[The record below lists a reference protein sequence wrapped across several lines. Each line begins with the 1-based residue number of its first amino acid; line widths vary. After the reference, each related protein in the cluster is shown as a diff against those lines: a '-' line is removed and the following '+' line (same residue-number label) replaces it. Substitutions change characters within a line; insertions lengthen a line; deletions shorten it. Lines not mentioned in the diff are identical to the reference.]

1 MLKYL
6 SGVVYNIVLYLSLP
20 LVLGRLW
27 WRGKVNPEY
36 RKRWKER
43 LGFGQTLQQ
52 QHVIWLHAVS
62 VGETNA
68 AEPLVRKLLKEFSH
82 YQLLIT
88 TTTPTG
94 ARRLRQLFG
103 NQVQHRYFPFD
114 LPDVVHR
121 VLRRYHPNLLLIM
134 ETEIWPNLLAACKTA
149 NIPVFLLNAR
159 LSERSLQRYRKLERL
174 ISPALQGLDRI
185 MVRDEIDRQRF
196 IRLGGDAERIQEV
209 GNLKYAL
216 EIPADVIRSAGSL
229 RKKWGSR
236 PVWIAAST
244 HKGEEHIVLAAHQ
257 RLLES
262 YPNALLVLVPRH
274 PERRPAIEMEI
285 GKLGLDLVARSD
297 GNEADAS
304 TQVYLADTL
313 GELLLLLATG
323 DVVFMGGSL
332 VNVGGHNP
340 LEPAALGLP
349 VLTGPQVHNFE
360 KIFSD
365 MKDRDAVLEV
375 SDEQALS
382 FVLEKLFND
391 PELRQRMG
399 RNARAMVESG
409 SDVVERIYAEIIT
422 ALRS

>member
-1 MLKYL
+1 
-6 SGVVYNIVLYLSLP
+6 
-20 LVLGRLW
+20 
-27 WRGKVNPEY
+27 
-36 RKRWKER
+36 
-43 LGFGQTLQQ
+43 
-52 QHVIWLHAVS
+52 
-62 VGETNA
+62 
-68 AEPLVRKLLKEFSH
+68 
-82 YQLLIT
+82 
-88 TTTPTG
+88 
-94 ARRLRQLFG
+94 
-103 NQVQHRYFPFD
+103 
-114 LPDVVHR
+114 
-121 VLRRYHPNLLLIM
+121 
-134 ETEIWPNLLAACKTA
+134 
-149 NIPVFLLNAR
+149 
-159 LSERSLQRYRKLERL
+159 
-174 ISPALQGLDRI
+174 
-185 MVRDEIDRQRF
+185 
-196 IRLGGDAERIQEV
+196 
-209 GNLKYAL
+209 
-216 EIPADVIRSAGSL
+216 
-229 RKKWGSR
+229 
-236 PVWIAAST
+236 
-244 HKGEEHIVLAAHQ
+244 
-257 RLLES
+257 
-262 YPNALLVLVPRH
+262 
-274 PERRPAIEMEI
+274 MEI